1 MIRPTRTETVLAA
14 FSIASVVVVGAARLG
29 WITLAG
35 SVGLSLYPLY
45 SFAAAAGWVLGNLY
59 VRRIAGVARRWRW
72 LLAPF
77 YLLLPVGPL
86 FLLRSMAPLAAQQAQ
101 PLVPWFCVGVATVL
115 FAVPVMLRPRR
126 PARRPRIGRD

>member
-1 MIRPTRTETVLAA
+1 MVIAA
-14 FSIASVVVVGAARLG
+14 GRIG

-35 SVGLSLYPLY
+35 SLGLSLYPLY

-59 VRRIAGVARRWRW
+59 VRRSAHVTSAWRW
-72 LLAPF
+72 GLVPF

-86 FLLRSMAPLAAQQAQ
+86 FLLRSMAPIAVQQVQ

-115 FAVPVMLRPRR
+115 FMVPVLLRPR
-126 PARRPRIGRD
+126 PAIRGPRIGRSDDPPRED